1 MNPETDARMKF
12 PSHRGFTLVE
22 LMITV
27 AIVGILGAIAVPSYT
42 RHVVRGNRAAAQQ
55 HLIDLAQREQQFL
68 SDARVYKDS
77 VSGLNMQTPTAVSK
91 WYTIT
96 IQTDSGPPPKFT
108 ITATP
113 IAGSRQ
119 ATDGTLSIDQAG
131 TKLPADKW

>member
-1 MNPETDARMKF
+1 MKH

-22 LMITV
+22 VMITV
-27 AIVGILGAIAVPSYT
+27 VIVGILAAIAIPNYT
-42 RHVVRGNRAAAQQ
+42 RYVIRGNRAAAQQ

-68 SDARVYKDS
+68 ADARVYKDS
-77 VSGLNMQTPTAVSK
+77 VSGLNMQTPPAVSK

-96 IQTDSGPPPKFT
+96 IQTDNGPPPKFT

-113 IAGSRQ
+113 VAGSGQ
-119 ATDGTLSIDQAG
+119 VSDGNLSIDQAG

>member
-1 MNPETDARMKF
+1 MPPETDARMKF
-12 PSHRGFTLVE
+12 PSHRGFTLIE

-27 AIVGILGAIAVPSYT
+27 AIVGILASIALPSYT
-42 RHVVRGNRAAAQQ
+42 RYIVKGNRAAAQQ

-68 SDARVYKDS
+68 ADARVYKDS
-77 VSGLNMQTPTAVSK
+77 VSGLNMQTPAAVSK

-96 IQTDSGPPPKFT
+96 IQTDAGPPPKFN

-119 ATDGTLSIDQAG
+119 ESDGALTIDQAG
-131 TKLPADKW
+131 SKLPADKW

>member
-1 MNPETDARMKF
+1 MKL

-22 LMITV
+22 VMITV
-27 AIVGILGAIAVPSYT
+27 VIVGILAAIAIPNYT
-42 RHVVRGNRAAAQQ
+42 RYVIRGNRAAAQQ

-68 SDARVYKDS
+68 ADARVYKDS
-77 VSGLNMQTPTAVSK
+77 VSGLNMQTPPAVSK

-113 IAGSRQ
+113 VAGSGQ
-119 ATDGTLSIDQAG
+119 ASDGNLTIDQAG
-131 TKLPADKW
+131 AKLPADKW